1 VTILTINPYE
11 PEDSREATL
20 WMSAALLVCVLHIGL
35 AATYLLLKPEPE
47 ARAEAPAFEV
57 AFVPATTKPAPA
69 VPETKLPDQSPA
81 PDQPEPPPIK
91 EEIQPAPEPPPQ
103 VEALVQPE
111 PVPPPVAL
119 TMPELPAETKAPD
132 AVAVLPPP
140 EAKPAEVAP
149 QPMKPE
155 IPPPAAR
162 KPVHEEKAEKHSA
175 PPKPAPAPSG
185 RPARVAMAP
194 NPGAESE
201 GAREG
206 RTSWQSELVAHI
218 RRFATY
224 NSQNNES
231 GSVSISVTIDRNGR
245 LKSRHL
251 VSSSGSATLDRV
263 AMDLLERAQP
273 FPPFPPSMTEAQ
285 VVRTVP
291 LHLRPR

>member
-1 VTILTINPYE
+1 
-11 PEDSREATL
+11 
-20 WMSAALLVCVLHIGL
+20 
-35 AATYLLLKPEPE
+35 
-47 ARAEAPAFEV
+47 
-57 AFVPATTKPAPA
+57 
-69 VPETKLPDQSPA
+69 
-81 PDQPEPPPIK
+81 
-91 EEIQPAPEPPPQ
+91 
-103 VEALVQPE
+103 
-111 PVPPPVAL
+111 
-119 TMPELPAETKAPD
+119 MPELPAETKAPD

-162 KPVHEEKAEKHSA
+162 KPVHEEKAEKHPA
-175 PPKPAPAPSG
+175 PPKPAPAPSS

-263 AMDLLERAQP
+263 AMDLIERAQP